1 MAKAT
6 KKTKPSAK
14 RPRNPSTR
22 ADNKWTEGQF
32 NTFIRNQ
39 LRGGWMRWP
48 VKNAMLAEARVER
61 GFYLCSECGEHTPT
75 TIRENGKKKKG
86 VNVDHIVPATPLT
99 GEFTWSLFIER
110 LYCERD
116 NLQVLCFKCHNFKTN
131 QVEKPL
137 VKAIK
142 GTPTIVG
149 ELGELTLVEIKDGM
163 DEKQIFLKTQDNQL
177 LSVYDILKGNG
188 RAFLLEGKKT
198 GDSES

>member
-1 MAKAT
+1 VAKAT
-6 KKTKPSAK
+6 RKTKPSAK
-14 RPRNPSTR
+14 RPRNPTTR
-22 ADNKWTEGQF
+22 ADNKWTEGQY

-39 LRGGWMRWP
+39 LRSGWMRWP
-48 VKNAMLAEARVER
+48 VKNALLAEARVER
-61 GFYLCSECGEHTPT
+61 GFYKCSECGAIVPT

-86 VNVDHIVPATPLT
+86 VNVDHKVPATPLT

-116 NLQVLCFKCHNFKTN
+116 NLQVLCFTCHNFKTN

-142 GTPTIVG
+142 GEPTIVG
-149 ELGELTLVEIKDGM
+149 ELGELSLLKVEDAM
-163 DEKQIFLKTQDNQL
+163 DERKIFLKTEDNQI
-177 LSVYDILKGNG
+177 LSVYDILIGNG
-188 RAFLLEGKKT
+188 RASLLGGKKE